1 MNQLISVLSIII
13 IFIAEIYQA
22 SSQII
27 CFEHEEILLTHQ
39 LVLAGPEVFFF
50 ENLQ

>member
-1 MNQLISVLSIII
+1 VLSIII
-13 IFIAEIYQA
+13 IFIAGIYQA

-39 LVLAGPEVFFF
+39 LVPAVPEVLFI